1 MAALIYQPLPSPGE
15 SRTFSWALGGSL
27 LAHALVLG
35 AALAWRGQPPA
46 LKPIPVIEVAL
57 GQAPAGAVEPARGA
71 PETHPIHRAPQKTVA
86 PAHLAR
92 SSSPPA
98 PARRAPVPSPALIHA
113 GTSPQGTV
121 AAPNPGPTAQA
132 EPSHGAP
139 LADSGERGGSSGD
152 SGLGATTPGSGGKT
166 QQPYALS
173 APVPPYPPLARREGT
188 EGKVKL
194 KVLISEEGRVNG
206 VSLFRSSG
214 SPLLDQAALETLEK
228 WRFSP
233 AMENGRRVAAW
244 VVVPVVFSLH

>member
-1 MAALIYQPLPSPGE
+1 MDTLIYRPLPSPE
-15 SRTFSWALGGSL
+15 DSRAFPWALGGSL
-27 LAHALVLG
+27 LAHGLLLG
-35 AALAWRGQPPA
+35 AALAWRGQPPQ

-57 GQAPAGAVEPARGA
+57 GQAPAGEPTPAQVPHPAHPLHRRAQA
-71 PETHPIHRAPQKTVA
+71 PLAPLHPHTPLIPVPRSRAPLPTPIHASA
-86 PAHLAR
+86 
-92 SSSPPA
+92 
-98 PARRAPVPSPALIHA
+98 
-113 GTSPQGTV
+113 SPQGTV
-121 AAPNPGPTAQA
+121 AAPRPGPAPTAESGHGTPVA
-132 EPSHGAP
+132 EA
-139 LADSGERGGSSGD
+139 GEGGPSSGD
-152 SGLGATTPGSGGKT
+152 TGQRGSSTGTGGKT
-166 QQPYALS
+166 QQPYALT

-194 KVLISEEGRVNG
+194 KVLISEEGRVTG

>member
-1 MAALIYQPLPSPGE
+1 MAALIYQPLPSPGD

-57 GQAPAGAVEPARGA
+57 GQAPAVAAEPARGA
-71 PETHPIHRAPQKTVA
+71 PETHPVHRVPQKAVA
-86 PAHLAR
+86 PAPLIR
-92 SSSPPA
+92 PSPPV
-98 PARRAPVPSPALIHA
+98 RRQPSPALIHG

-121 AAPNPGPTAQA
+121 AVPSPGPTAQA

-139 LADSGERGGSSGD
+139 VAESGERGGSAGD
-152 SGLGATTPGSGGKT
+152 SGPSAAAAGSGGKT
-166 QQPYALS
+166 QQPYALT

-194 KVLISEEGRVNG
+194 KVLISEEGRVTG

-214 SPLLDQAALETLEK
+214 SPLLDQSALETLEK

-233 AMENGRRVAAW
+233 AMQNGRRVAAW

>member
-46 LKPIPVIEVAL
+46 LKPIPIIEVAL
-57 GQAPAGAVEPARGA
+57 GQAPAVVAEPARGG
-71 PETHPIHRAPQKTVA
+71 PETHPVHRPSQKAVA
-86 PAHLAR
+86 PAPLPR
-92 SSSPPA
+92 PA
-98 PARRAPVPSPALIHA
+98 PPVRRQPSPALIHGGA
-113 GTSPQGTV
+113 SPQGTV
-121 AAPNPGPTAQA
+121 AAPSPGPTAQA

-139 LADSGERGGSSGD
+139 MAESGERGGSAGD
-152 SGLGATTPGSGGKT
+152 SGPSASVAGSGGKT
-166 QQPYALS
+166 QQPYALT

-194 KVLISEEGRVNG
+194 KVLISEEGRVTG

-214 SPLLDQAALETLEK
+214 SPLLDQSALETLEK

-233 AMENGRRVAAW
+233 AMQNGRRVAAW

>member
-35 AALAWRGQPPA
+35 AALVWRGQPPA

-57 GQAPAGAVEPARGA
+57 GQAPAVAAEPARGA
-71 PETHPIHRAPQKTVA
+71 PETHPVHRPPQKAVV
-86 PAHLAR
+86 
-92 SSSPPA
+92 PA
-98 PARRAPVPSPALIHA
+98 PLPRPAPPVRRQPPPALIHG

-121 AAPNPGPTAQA
+121 AAPSPGPTAQA

-139 LADSGERGGSSGD
+139 VAESGERGGSAGD
-152 SGLGATTPGSGGKT
+152 SGPSAAVAGSGGKT
-166 QQPYALS
+166 QQPYALT

-194 KVLISEEGRVNG
+194 KVLISEEGRVTG

-214 SPLLDQAALETLEK
+214 SPLLDQSALETLEK

-233 AMENGRRVAAW
+233 AMQNGRRVAAW

>member
-57 GQAPAGAVEPARGA
+57 GQAPAVAAEPARGA
-71 PETHPIHRAPQKTVA
+71 PETHPVHRVPQKAVA
-86 PAHLAR
+86 PAPLPR
-92 SSSPPA
+92 PA
-98 PARRAPVPSPALIHA
+98 PPVRRQPPPALIHGGA
-113 GTSPQGTV
+113 NPQGTV
-121 AAPNPGPTAQA
+121 AAPSPGPTALA

-139 LADSGERGGSSGD
+139 VAESGERGGSAGD
-152 SGLGATTPGSGGKT
+152 SGPSAAAAGSGGKT
-166 QQPYALS
+166 QQPYALT

-194 KVLISEEGRVNG
+194 KVLISEEGRVTG

-214 SPLLDQAALETLEK
+214 SPLLDQSALETLEK

-233 AMENGRRVAAW
+233 AMQNGRRVAAW

>member
-57 GQAPAGAVEPARGA
+57 GQAPAEAAEPARGA
-71 PETHPIHRAPQKTVA
+71 PETHPVHRAPQKTVV
-86 PAHLAR
+86 PASLPR
-92 SSSPPA
+92 PA
-98 PARRAPVPSPALIHA
+98 PPVRRQPPPALIHG

-121 AAPNPGPTAQA
+121 AAPSPGPTAQA

-139 LADSGERGGSSGD
+139 VAESGERGGSAGD
-152 SGLGATTPGSGGKT
+152 SGPSAAAAVSGGKT
-166 QQPYALS
+166 QQPYALT

-194 KVLISEEGRVNG
+194 KVLISEEGRVTG

-214 SPLLDQAALETLEK
+214 SPLLYQSALETLEK

-233 AMENGRRVAAW
+233 AMQNGRRVAAW

>member
-1 MAALIYQPLPSPGE
+1 MAALLYQPLPSPGE

-57 GQAPAGAVEPARGA
+57 GQAPAVAAEPARGA
-71 PETHPIHRAPQKTVA
+71 PETHPVHRVPQKAVA
-86 PAHLAR
+86 PAPLPR
-92 SSSPPA
+92 PA
-98 PARRAPVPSPALIHA
+98 PPVRRQPPPALIHG

-121 AAPNPGPTAQA
+121 AAPSPGPTAQA

-139 LADSGERGGSSGD
+139 VAESGERGGSAGD
-152 SGLGATTPGSGGKT
+152 SGPSAAVAGRGGKT
-166 QQPYALS
+166 QQPYALT

-194 KVLISEEGRVNG
+194 KVLISEEGRVTG

-214 SPLLDQAALETLEK
+214 SPLLDQSALETLEK

-233 AMENGRRVAAW
+233 AMQNGRRVAAW